1 VLILPAPRRSVC
13 SSLSM
18 QFPILDIQAL
28 QGNGSYRWQD
38 QFKQG
43 NQRDFQIQLLISFVF
58 GTSAFLAFC
67 V

>member
-1 VLILPAPRRSVC
+1 
-13 SSLSM
+13 M